1 MLTKNLMLD
10 SFFNIW
16 YHFLG
21 YAACHQIIDRTI
33 FFGSRPMFVCYRCTG
48 IYAGYAMSCLFIYLT
63 GKNKALYFPAKHI
76 LFTGTIL
83 SSLMFIDVGTVMAGL
98 RHGANNIR
106 LITGLMAGMSLPFV
120 VFPGINR
127 LLSYN
132 QGEKKNIIDGI
143 KPLVCLILVN
153 LVIFFLII
161 SGRDFLFWPFFLLTG
176 TGFILLYLN
185 LNSIL
190 ILFFLRLTGHY
201 TEDMVKVTVVSFIL
215 SFFEILPVYWLYKFL
230 GIKD

>member
-1 MLTKNLMLD
+1 
-10 SFFNIW
+10 
-16 YHFLG
+16 
-21 YAACHQIIDRTI
+21 
-33 FFGSRPMFVCYRCTG
+33 MFVCCRCAG

-63 GKNKALYFPAKHI
+63 GKNKALYFPAKHVLI
-76 LFTGTIL
+76 TGGIL
-83 SSLMFIDVGTVMAGL
+83 SSLMFIDVGTAMAGL

-106 LITGLMAGMSLPFV
+106 LFTGLMAGMSLPFV
-120 VFPGINR
+120 VFPAINR

-132 QGEKKNIIDGI
+132 PGAKKNIIDGI

-153 LVIFFLII
+153 LVMFFLII
-161 SGRDFLFWPFFLLTG
+161 SGRNFLFWPFFLLTG
-176 TGFILLYLN
+176 AGFILLYLN

-201 TEDMVKVTVVSFIL
+201 TEAILKITVVSFIL

-230 GIKD
+230 GIKN

>member
-1 MLTKNLMLD
+1 MLD
-10 SFFNIW
+10 LFLNIW
-16 YHFLG
+16 YYFLG
-21 YAACHQIIDRTI
+21 YAACHQIPERTV
-33 FFGSRPMFVCYRCTG
+33 FFGSMPMFVCCRCAG

-76 LFTGTIL
+76 LITGVII

-106 LITGLMAGMSLPFV
+106 LFTGLMAGMSLPFV
-120 VFPGINR
+120 VFPAINR

-132 QGEKKNIIDGI
+132 SGEKKNIIDGI

-153 LVIFFLII
+153 LVMFFLII

-176 TGFILLYLN
+176 AGFILIYLN

-201 TEDMVKVTVVSFIL
+201 TEAMLKITVVSFIL
-215 SFFEILPVYWLYKFL
+215 SFFEILPVYCLYKFL
-230 GIKD
+230 GIKN